1 MKWIIKETGEELP
14 GFTGLGLGSE
24 TGPMRERIGSLE
36 EAAQRVCREAKPR
49 RFAWAEVGGVW
60 VRIRMVSGRRKGA
73 K

>member
-1 MKWIIKETGEELP
+1 MKWIIKETDQELGE
-14 GFTGLGLGSE
+14 FTGLGLGSE
-24 TGPMRERIGSLE
+24 TGPMRERVGSLE
-36 EAAQRVCREAKPR
+36 EAAAKVCRKAKPR

>member
-1 MKWIIKETGEELP
+1 MKWIIKETEQELCE
-14 GFTGLGLGSE
+14 FTGLGLGSE
-24 TGPMRERIGSLE
+24 TGPMRERVGSLE

-60 VRIRMVSGRRKGA
+60 VRIRQVSGRRKGA